1 MNTVDIIILVCFI
14 PAIIRGIG
22 KGFIEQ
28 AIALIS
34 IILGAWLAFKFSS
47 VASAWLQPYLD
58 LSETVLNVVSFALI
72 VLVVVIVL
80 FLLGR
85 LLAGIVKLVMLGWL
99 DRLLGLVFAIVKAAL
114 VVGLL
119 IILFDTV
126 NVKFELVDS
135 VVLDASVIYGP
146 LKDIAYTIFP
156 YLKELLLKQ

>member
-58 LSETVLNVVSFALI
+58 LSETVLHVVSFALI

-135 VVLDASVIYGP
+135 GVLDASVIYGP